1 MPAEGVRYSGLMGFD
16 ARQAAF
22 LRDNH
27 RGAMVT
33 LRADGA
39 PHVVRVGVALVDG
52 KLWSSGVQS
61 RVRTRHIRRDP
72 RATLFVFDQQYS
84 YLSIESHVRLIEG
97 PDVPELSVRLFQGM
111 QAGMPHLERGTLMWN
126 GREISLD
133 EFRQTMIDEQRL
145 IYEFEPVRT
154 YGMYA

>member
-1 MPAEGVRYSGLMGFD
+1 MGFD
-16 ARQAAF
+16 ARQATF
-22 LRDNH
+22 LGDNH
-27 RGAMVT
+27 RAAMVT
-33 LRADGA
+33 LRADGV

-61 RVRTRHIRRDP
+61 RLRTRHIRRDP
-72 RATLFVFDQQYS
+72 RATVFVFDQQYS
-84 YLSIESHVRLIEG
+84 YLTIESHVRLIEG
-97 PDVPELSVRLFQGM
+97 SDVPELSVRLFQSM
-111 QAGMPHLERGTLMWN
+111 QAGMPHLERGTLIWN
-126 GREISLD
+126 GREIDLD